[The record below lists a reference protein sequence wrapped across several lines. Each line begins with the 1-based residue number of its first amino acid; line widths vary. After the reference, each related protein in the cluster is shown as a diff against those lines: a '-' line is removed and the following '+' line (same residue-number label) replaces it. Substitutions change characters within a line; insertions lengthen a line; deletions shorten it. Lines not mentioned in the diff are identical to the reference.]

1 MLPKSDVT
9 YDYSSCLS
17 NRSSCSAVLIDIHCQ
32 FIAGR
37 RIAIYCSGATRYSF
51 GAVPLL
57 LDYYDY
63 YFY

>member
-1 MLPKSDVT
+1 M
-9 YDYSSCLS
+9 
-17 NRSSCSAVLIDIHCQ
+17 LIDIHCQ